1 MSGGGGRGG
10 FVRGGLGRA
19 RGALLLSFKLPI
31 EQAELFMK
39 VSEGRVEGEVR
50 TNTISE
56 RLRNLIKKVFALH
69 GVVRNSRL
77 CGVGCELQHKGVKA
91 LLVLHSEV
99 SVHGTGLRLLMGVVV
114 SVLKGLQ
121 HVLHSGVL
129 IFKVACLN

>member
-1 MSGGGGRGG
+1 MSGGRGG
-10 FVRGGLGRA
+10 FIRGGLGRV
-19 RGALLLSFKLPI
+19 RGALLLSFKLLI

-50 TNTISE
+50 MNAILE
-56 RLRNLIKKVFALH
+56 RLHNLIEKVFALH

-77 CGVGCELQHKGVKA
+77 CGVGYKLQHEGVKT
-91 LLVLHSEV
+91 LLVLHLEV
-99 SVHGTGLRLLMGVVV
+99 SVHGTGLHLLMGVIV

-121 HVLHSGVL
+121 YVLYSRVL